1 MASVMTTAAPILLK
15 LAADL
20 MEQQGLQREAAEA
33 RAIAARTEPIY
44 ADIIAREL
52 ARSQQD
58 PQR

>member
-1 MASVMTTAAPILLK
+1 MPSALATAAPILLQ

-44 ADIIAREL
+44 ADIIAREQ
-52 ARSQQD
+52 ARQGK
-58 PQR
+58 